1 MSETKDR
8 IDDLIKDLKR
18 EREELRLKYSLAK
31 LEANDEWRKLEA
43 KLKKLEAKAKEVGGA
58 TAEASRDIGAAA
70 SLLGDEIRKGFR
82 KIVKHLS

>member
-31 LEANDEWRKLEA
+31 LEANDEWRKLEV
-43 KLKKLEAKAKEVGGA
+43 KLKKLEAKRKEVGGA